1 MRLTTFTDYSVR
13 VLIYLGINQER
24 LATVAELADDYDI
37 SRNHLTKVVHF
48 LGKRG
53 YVDTLRG
60 RGGGI
65 RLACSP
71 EEINI
76 GQLVRETEKKTI
88 IVECFNQDSSQCKI
102 TSACR
107 LIDILN
113 EAQQA
118 FYAVLDK
125 YTLQD
130 LIVNPGLLH
139 KLIEKKSLRHS
150 LNHE

>member
-1 MRLTTFTDYSVR
+1 MRLITFTDYTVR
-13 VLIYLGINQER
+13 VLIYLGINRDR
-24 LATVAELADDYDI
+24 LATVAELAENYEI

-48 LGKRG
+48 LGQRG

-76 GQLVRETEKKTI
+76 GQLIRETEKKTI

-102 TSACR
+102 MSACQ

-130 LIVNPGLLH
+130 LLVNPGSLH
-139 KLIEKKSLRHS
+139 KLIEKKSLPHS
-150 LNHE
+150 AGK

>member
-1 MRLTTFTDYSVR
+1 MRLITFTDYTVR

-24 LATVAELADDYDI
+24 LATVAELAESYEI

-48 LGKRG
+48 LGRLG
-53 YVDTLRG
+53 YVETLRG

-71 EEINI
+71 EEINL

-102 TSACR
+102 ASACR

-113 EAQQA
+113 EAQDA
-118 FYAVLDK
+118 FFAVLDT
-125 YTLQD
+125 YTLHD
-130 LIVNPGLLH
+130 LIVNPRSLH
-139 KLIEKKSLRHS
+139 KLIK
-150 LNHE
+150 

>member
-1 MRLTTFTDYSVR
+1 MRLITFTDYTVR
-13 VLIYLGINQER
+13 VLIYLGINRDR
-24 LATVAELADDYDI
+24 LATVAELAENYEI

-48 LGKRG
+48 LGQRG

-76 GQLVRETEKKTI
+76 GQLIRETEKKTI

-102 TSACR
+102 MSACQ

-130 LIVNPGLLH
+130 LLVNPGSLH
-139 KLIEKKSLRHS
+139 KLIEKKNLPHS
-150 LNHE
+150 AGK

>member
-1 MRLTTFTDYSVR
+1 MRLITFTDYTVR
-13 VLIYLGINQER
+13 VLIYLGINQDR
-24 LATVAELADDYDI
+24 LATVAELAESYDI

-48 LGKRG
+48 LGQLG

-65 RLACSP
+65 KLACSP
-71 EEINI
+71 KEINL

-125 YTLQD
+125 YTLHD
-130 LIVNPGLLH
+130 LIVNPRSLH
-139 KLIEKKSLRHS
+139 KLIKQKKASS
-150 LNHE
+150 